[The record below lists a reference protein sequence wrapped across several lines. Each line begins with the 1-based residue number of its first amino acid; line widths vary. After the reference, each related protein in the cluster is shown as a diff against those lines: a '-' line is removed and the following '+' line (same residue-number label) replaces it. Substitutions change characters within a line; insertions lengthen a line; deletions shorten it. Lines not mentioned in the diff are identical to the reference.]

1 MADFP
6 SPHDVVSLLG
16 AHGYVCPEDLATNI
30 FLAARM
36 GRPLLL
42 EGEAGIGKTELAKAL
57 ALASKSEFIRL
68 QCYEGIE
75 AGQALYEW
83 NHARQYMDIQLA
95 QSRQAHID
103 SSQLFAREYLLERPL
118 LASIQGAE
126 PKVLLIDEL
135 DRADEAFEAFLL
147 EYLAEFQITIPE
159 LGTIN
164 ADRRPLVVIT
174 SNRTRE
180 LSDALKRRCLYQWLD
195 FPSQEREAAIIA
207 KRFPD
212 LPEELSTSI
221 TAFVHQIRSM
231 DLIKNPG
238 IAESLDWA
246 QALIALDAITLDP
259 EVVQQSMGVLL
270 KHQSDIEQVQQSD
283 LQAIIRDAK
292 RNLSN

>member
-1 MADFP
+1 MTDFP

-57 ALASKSEFIRL
+57 ALASKSDFIRL

-95 QSRQAHID
+95 QSRQANID
-103 SSQLFAREYLLERPL
+103 SSQLFTREYLLERPL

>member
-1 MADFP
+1 MDFP
-6 SPHDVVSLLG
+6 SPKDVISLLG
-16 AHGYVCPEDLATNI
+16 QHGYVCPEDLATSI
-30 FLAARM
+30 FLASRM
-36 GRPLLL
+36 GRPILL

-57 ALASKSEFIRL
+57 ALASCSSFIRL

-75 AGQALYEW
+75 SGQALYEW

-95 QSRQAHID
+95 QAHHAPID
-103 SSQLFAREYLLERPL
+103 SDQLFTKKYLLERPL
-118 LASIQGAE
+118 LASITGQDS
-126 PKVLLIDEL
+126 KVLLIDEL

-159 LGTIN
+159 FGTIN
-164 ADRRPLVVIT
+164 ADQRPLVVIT

-195 FPSQEREAAIIA
+195 FPSRAREEAIIS

-212 LPEELSTSI
+212 LPDELSTAI
-221 TAFVHQIRSM
+221 TGFVHEIRSM

-246 QALIALDAITLDP
+246 QALIALDALTLDP
-259 EVVQQSMGVLL
+259 EIVQQSMGVLL

-283 LQAIIRDAK
+283 LQAIIRNAK